1 MQHTGR
7 CLVVDEADK
16 APLEVVCILK
26 GLIEDGEMLLSNG
39 KRILSPEKIQQ
50 LPEQMKHSEQ
60 IIEIHA
66 EFRIFVLANKQGYPF
81 LGNDLL
87 QELGDCFSCHII
99 NNPDEESELAL
110 LRFYGPDLADELL
123 LKLTHLF
130 SDLRRLVDDGLLS
143 YPYSTRELVNIVKHL
158 QKYPEDGLV
167 TTIENVFSFDGYDAQ
182 LLQHLTQVFH
192 RHGLPVGGN
201 RVFVNMSTV
210 YPFGKREECDTWTLG
225 SGSMKIE
232 SKFHPIDKKGSWFF
246 SDEILRRPEAL
257 SSRRASRIKK
267 FSEEV
272 YQWEANNNS
281 ATSSSSSLSGR
292 VTDLC
297 TLPDGS
303 VHILLNDPMKI
314 HSYDPH
320 HRQFVVWELTSH
332 LRYSSMPNMSEFP
345 FRFNLI
351 ALPSSN
357 SLLIY
362 IPSFGVGLVLCL
374 TTLE

>member
-1 MQHTGR
+1 
-7 CLVVDEADK
+7 
-16 APLEVVCILK
+16 
-26 GLIEDGEMLLSNG
+26 MLLSNG
-39 KRILSPEKIQQ
+39 KRILSKRKMKQ
-50 LPEQMKHSEQ
+50 LTSLQNNEN
-60 IIEIHA
+60 IIEIHD

-81 LGNDLL
+81 LGNDLM

-99 NNPDEESELAL
+99 NNPDEYSELSL
-110 LRFYGPDLADELL
+110 LRYYGPDISEDIL

-130 SDLRRLVDDGLLS
+130 RDLRNLVDEGLLS

-167 TTIENVFSFDGYDAQ
+167 TTIENVFSFDGYDSQ

-201 RVFVNMSTV
+201 RIIVQTSPLF
-210 YPFGKREECDTWTLG
+210 PLGKRILCDEWKLKPL
-225 SGSMKIE
+225 SIVLCDIRHKEILMKGI
-232 SKFHPIDKKGSWFF
+232 WYF
-246 SDEILRRPEAL
+246 SDEILKKPQNL

-267 FSEEV
+267 FTEEI

-281 ATSSSSSLSGR
+281 IQSTSSSRRGR
-292 VTDLC
+292 VVDIC

-314 HSYDPH
+314 QSYDPN
-320 HRQFVVWELTSH
+320 HRSFIEWELTSH

-351 ALPSSN
+351 PLPN
-357 SLLIY
+357 SMSILVF
-362 IPSFGVGLVLCL
+362 IPSFSVGLLLNIKTCQ
-374 TTLE
+374 